1 MPVKL
6 EPAAENT
13 GRVGF
18 RPEPIAAR
26 DDLSSVN
33 TYAARKE
40 RILNASAV
48 LLISFALGWAVA
60 QTATQTL
67 ESPKVVGGV
76 LYTGTQE
83 ILVVTPSVR
92 SKDVAD
98 GLRRAAVERGTP
110 VYIIADAALVGERAG
125 FLPGLSLVKNVQ
137 VRLLRGLTQ
146 SSAVVDRK
154 LLISGLLLFDIPSPL
169 ETKLTEA
176 RTDSRAIN
184 DAVRWF
190 TKAWKLAKPY
200 KYSLAP
206 MKP

>member
-1 MPVKL
+1 MNAYSTWK
-6 EPAAENT
+6 EP
-13 GRVGF
+13 
-18 RPEPIAAR
+18 
-26 DDLSSVN
+26 
-33 TYAARKE
+33 
-40 RILNASAV
+40 ILNASAA

-83 ILVVTPSVR
+83 ILLVTPSVR

-154 LLISGLLLFDIPSPL
+154 LMISGSLLFDIPSPL

-176 RTDSRAIN
+176 RSDSRAVS

-206 MKP
+206 TKP